1 MTNAQQS
8 LPPSRG
14 VQANTEHG
22 SSTSRRQGSSAR
34 IERLFEWLSGFY
46 GARMSDLWRGMDIDK
61 VKAIWS
67 AELSGFSNAELA
79 AGVAGCRNK
88 PFAPTLPEFVA
99 LCRPPIDYEATFLEV
114 VEQASLRESGR
125 DVWSRP
131 AVFWAS
137 TRLGT
142 EIRSLP
148 YSAVKVRWKTELDRA
163 IKAVQ
168 SGELPNEVPPH
179 RGALPSPEQ
188 VATQS
193 IAESKERIAELAAR
207 LAKTRSMR
215 NATSGA

>member
-1 MTNAQQS
+1 M
-8 LPPSRG
+8 
-14 VQANTEHG
+14 
-22 SSTSRRQGSSAR
+22 
-34 IERLFEWLSGFY
+34 
-46 GARMSDLWRGMDIDK
+46 
-61 VKAIWS
+61 
-67 AELSGFSNAELA
+67 
-79 AGVAGCRNK
+79 
-88 PFAPTLPEFVA
+88 
-99 LCRPPIDYEATFLEV
+99 
-114 VEQASLRESGR
+114 
-125 DVWSRP
+125 
-131 AVFWAS
+131 FWAS